1 MLACLGAIHNLSFYQ
16 TNVADEAS
24 LNSIGATKSHAL
36 HAGSMIERVADIS
49 AALCN
54 TYQSGPIV
62 ARSEVARVLGNL
74 TRSSAARTAVY
85 NAGGLK
91 FLAKNLTS
99 NDFDVI
105 GTSCGVLVNM
115 LSDWERRAPF
125 RDIQGPLLLR
135 DVLQRGAM
143 NQDWLLALIAC
154 QVTIL
159 WNQSI
164 RTYTYFPSLYTHFRQ
179 CGTI

>member
-16 TNVADEAS
+16 MAATDEPS
-24 LNSIGATKSHAL
+24 LNVTAATKPNAL
-36 HAGSMIERVADIS
+36 HAGCMTERVADIS
-49 AALCN
+49 AALCI
-54 TYQSGPIV
+54 TYQSGPAV

-74 TRSSAARTAVY
+74 TRSAAARTAVY
-85 NAGGLK
+85 NADGLK
-91 FLAKNLTS
+91 FLVKNLTS

-125 RDIQGPLLLR
+125 REIQGPLLLR

-154 QVTIL
+154 QVNIFHAIIIFHL
-159 WNQSI
+159 
-164 RTYTYFPSLYTHFRQ
+164 
-179 CGTI
+179 

>member
-16 TNVADEAS
+16 TNVTDEPSFNGTAS
-24 LNSIGATKSHAL
+24 TKPNAL

-49 AALCN
+49 AALCI
-54 TYQSGPIV
+54 TYQFGPAV

-74 TRSSAARTAVY
+74 TRSTAARMAVY
-85 NAGGLK
+85 NSGGLK

-99 NDFDVI
+99 NDFDVV

-115 LSDWERRAPF
+115 LSDWERRVPF
-125 RDIQGPLLLR
+125 REIEGPLLLR

-154 QVTIL
+154 QVNTMFIHL
-159 WNQSI
+159 IFTAFSS
-164 RTYTYFPSLYTHFRQ
+164 FE
-179 CGTI
+179 

>member
-1 MLACLGAIHNLSFYQ
+1 M
-16 TNVADEAS
+16 TDES
-24 LNSIGATKSHAL
+24 QL
-36 HAGSMIERVADIS
+36 HAGSMVERVADIS
-49 AALCN
+49 AALCT
-54 TYQSGPIV
+54 TYQSGPEA

-74 TRSSAARTAVY
+74 TRSSAARDAVH

-91 FLAKNLTS
+91 FLTKNLTS

-105 GTSCGVLVNM
+105 GTTCGVLVNM

-125 RDIQGPLLLR
+125 REIQGPLLLR

-154 QVTIL
+154 QVRKI
-159 WNQSI
+159 SI
-164 RTYTYFPSLYTHFRQ
+164 FH
-179 CGTI
+179 